1 MERKMIGVKRY
12 KKLTSLL
19 LLVCFISV
27 SFSHAV
33 FAGIVTT
40 SEIVDSHVVQ
50 NDKQKIYD
58 LLARDDI
65 RTQLIAMGVNPAD
78 AVSRIDSMTDQE
90 VQVFAQNIQELPA
103 GGDSV
108 LGILVFVFLV
118 LLFTDIMGWTD
129 IFPFVK
135 KTAK

>member
-1 MERKMIGVKRY
+1 MIGVKRY

>member
-1 MERKMIGVKRY
+1 MIGVKRY
-12 KKLTSLL
+12 QKFTSFL
-19 LLVCFISV
+19 LLVCFITV
-27 SFSHAV
+27 SFSHSV

-40 SEIVDSHVVQ
+40 AEIVDNQAVKM
-50 NDKQKIYD
+50 DKQQIYD
-58 LLARDDI
+58 LLARDDV

-78 AVSRIDSMTDQE
+78 AVKRIDSMTDQE
-90 VQVFAQNIQELPA
+90 VQLFAQNMQELPA